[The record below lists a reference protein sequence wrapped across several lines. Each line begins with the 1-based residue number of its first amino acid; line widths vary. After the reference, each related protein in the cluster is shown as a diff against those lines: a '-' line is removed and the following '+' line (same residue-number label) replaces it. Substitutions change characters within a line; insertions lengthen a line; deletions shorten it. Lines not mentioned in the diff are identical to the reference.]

1 MCNIYILLL
10 NLNRPLSVTDLN
22 DHIVTESESFQR
34 LFRHGLADYSSVTG
48 FLERGDQGIR
58 R

>member
-1 MCNIYILLL
+1 MCNIYILL

-22 DHIVTESESFQR
+22 DHIVTESESFQL
-34 LFRHGLADYSSVTG
+34 LFRHGLASYSSVTG
-48 FLERGDQGIR
+48 FLESGYQSIR